1 MIRNLLLL
9 IVLLSVYT
17 TTLSTEFVSSVTKKL
32 VVQEY
37 NKQVECLAKNI
48 YWESASESYEGKL
61 AVAQVTL
68 NRVNS
73 GKFPSDICSVVYQKT
88 VNREDKTVCQFSWTC
103 LFNGKKVRDK
113 YEWEQSL
120 MIAKRA
126 LTEPILHDIIAQTNA
141 VYYHAVYVTPG
152 WPKVK
157 VVKRI
162 GNHIFYS
169 TI

>member
-141 VYYHAVYVTPG
+141 LYYHAVYVTPG
-152 WPKVK
+152 WPKAR